1 MADSASLD
9 TLVQEFQA
17 KAAAMGLNPP
27 AGIFSLASNQAPP
40 PSSNPNSDTSAGANQ
55 NLGAGNF
62 AGSSF
67 SAPTTPQRPG
77 FRSKNEFERVTG
89 DIPIEKFEYGKEEA
103 DWVDWSLR
111 FERAVQAA
119 TNAYGRDRLEEL
131 CLMWIPLKLAAG
143 AQPIYNKCEHR
154 DKNWPLL
161 RAELAEA
168 LEDPRIKRRWA
179 RHPDAYKKPANVTL
193 QVYRANIIGY
203 VNKYSPAVVA
213 DKEAY
218 SMELYNRFVNG
229 LEVDWREY
237 LEDTIPFGKETLDN
251 AYNQALKYEG
261 KLAKKSVDFTAAA
274 MSDAEKDNFKKMRHD
289 IEQIKT
295 QVSQLA
301 AKVAKRSDNG
311 RSRSPEKDR
320 EDSEEDE
327 TDEDSDTEATLCFKE
342 QMAEAVAEAMSKS
355 LKGLSVRP
363 KRSEGS
369 KSSMRLPHWKKD

>member
-1 MADSASLD
+1 
-9 TLVQEFQA
+9 
-17 KAAAMGLNPP
+17 
-27 AGIFSLASNQAPP
+27 
-40 PSSNPNSDTSAGANQ
+40 
-55 NLGAGNF
+55 
-62 AGSSF
+62 
-67 SAPTTPQRPG
+67 
-77 FRSKNEFERVTG
+77 
-89 DIPIEKFEYGKEEA
+89 
-103 DWVDWSLR
+103 
-111 FERAVQAA
+111 
-119 TNAYGRDRLEEL
+119 
-131 CLMWIPLKLAAG
+131 MWIPLKLAAG

-261 KLAKKSVDFTAAA
+261 KLAKKLVDFTAAA
-274 MSDAEKDNFKKMRHD
+274 MSDAEKDHFEKMRHD

-301 AKVAKRSDNG
+301 AKVAKRSDNW
-311 RSRSPEKDR
+311 RSGSPEKEK

-355 LKGLSVRP
+355 LEGLSVRP